1 MVAASGEVMQDT
13 IATVILAGMM
23 FIPLVNVFVGI
34 IVGAGLAGLSGGML
48 GLALAIA
55 VTAAVKLVGGRRG
68 WFDVVCESDAAVVSV
83 QPSVIAG
90 STRRRRLP
98 RRYLVW
104 PTQTPLPNTQIP
116 ESQMRTLH

>member
-1 MVAASGEVMQDT
+1 MQDT

-55 VTAAVKLVGGRRG
+55 VTAAVKLVGGWRG

-83 QPSVIAG
+83 QPSAIAR

-98 RRYLVW
+98 RRHLVW
-104 PTQTPLPNTQIP
+104 PTQTPVPNTQMP
-116 ESQMRTLH
+116 ESRMRTLH

>member
-48 GLALAIA
+48 GSH
-55 VTAAVKLVGGRRG
+55 
-68 WFDVVCESDAAVVSV
+68 W
-83 QPSVIAG
+83 
-90 STRRRRLP
+90 RLP
-98 RRYLVW
+98 
-104 PTQTPLPNTQIP
+104 
-116 ESQMRTLH
+116 

>member
-1 MVAASGEVMQDT
+1 MVAASGEVMHGDT

-55 VTAAVKLVGGRRG
+55 VTAAVKLVGG
-68 WFDVVCESDAAVVSV
+68 AAW
-83 QPSVIAG
+83 
-90 STRRRRLP
+90 
-98 RRYLVW
+98 LV
-104 PTQTPLPNTQIP
+104 
-116 ESQMRTLH
+116 

>member
-1 MVAASGEVMQDT
+1 MQDT

-23 FIPLVNVFVGI
+23 FIPFVNVFVGI

-68 WFDVVCESDAAVVSV
+68 WFEIVCESDTAAVSV
-83 QPSVIAG
+83 QPPAIAR
-90 STRRRRLP
+90 SSRRRILP
-98 RRYLVW
+98 RGFLVSLAQ
-104 PTQTPLPNTQIP
+104 PPIRSIQMSKSQTH
-116 ESQMRTLH
+116 TLH